1 MINNFIKKCAQS
13 KLSSICD
20 ELLDTSK
27 QAMTV
32 NNGNIAKWESAI
44 DELKTHNKGAS
55 PTQTTGN
62 KATSNKATSNKATSN
77 KATGNQATGNKAASN
92 QEQKLLVALLPVV

>member
-44 DELKTHNKGAS
+44 DELKTHNKGRVNYQPPYLNIEILNS
-55 PTQTTGN
+55 DTKLTQ
-62 KATSNKATSNKATSN
+62 
-77 KATGNQATGNKAASN
+77 
-92 QEQKLLVALLPVV
+92 PI

>member
-1 MINNFIKKCAQS
+1 
-13 KLSSICD
+13 LCD

-44 DELKTHNKGAS
+44 DELKTHNKGRVNYQS
-55 PTQTTGN
+55 PYLN
-62 KATSNKATSNKATSN
+62 IEINSSHIEDNFDCAHFFI
-77 KATGNQATGNKAASN
+77 
-92 QEQKLLVALLPVV
+92 KLLIIEGCSDIKYSA

>member
-32 NNGNIAKWESAI
+32 NNGNIAKWESAM
-44 DELKTHNKGAS
+44 DERITY
-55 PTQTTGN
+55 
-62 KATSNKATSNKATSN
+62 SNYW
-77 KATGNQATGNKAASN
+77 
-92 QEQKLLVALLPVV
+92 